1 MERSHSPPRV
11 PGTARAGSE
20 QECSAEGPTGPPGM
34 VPGPPVTHGSS
45 SQSNRSVCPSPAL
58 GTPRELQSLPSHAL
72 MPPSWGTA
80 ALKHSIQE
88 PAGQGQSPGL
98 PPVPAA
104 ALLLSDFLKGAKA
117 ETPSQGWAPCSTLQR
132 AVIAL
137 CSPGRKGRAGAELL
151 GLSPPQGS
159 PQGSPHLAG
168 PGAQGRASRASP
180 GTRGTWGCLF

>member
-1 MERSHSPPRV
+1 MERSRSPPRV

-80 ALKHSIQE
+80 ALKHSIEE

-151 GLSPPQGS
+151 GLSA